1 MQIALDAMGGDHA
14 PGPIVA
20 GAVHA
25 VAADPEL
32 RVVLVG
38 DSDELT
44 PPALSRE
51 LAEGI
56 AGSRL
61 VIVADCGHL
70 STMEQPDAVNR
81 ALVDWMT
88 G

>member
-1 MQIALDAMGGDHA
+1 MSDL
-14 PGPIVA
+14 GPRRD
-20 GAVHA
+20 G
-25 VAADPEL
+25 
-32 RVVLVG
+32 
-38 DSDELT
+38 DELT

-51 LAEGI
+51 LADGI

-70 STMEQPDAVNR
+70 STMERPEAVNR
-81 ALVDWMT
+81 ALVEWMN